1 MFIFI
6 LKENV
11 ESEIRPNGGNDV
23 VAGEDRVRGE
33 GGTAD
38 LASSERHLLYVLENK
53 S

>member
-23 VAGEDRVRGE
+23 VAKTESEERGARLTLPALS
-33 GGTAD
+33 GT
-38 LASSERHLLYVLENK
+38 SCTY
-53 S
+53 